1 MEVSGTLDSD
11 KRSLWLRA
19 LNMVLCVIFYGVAE
33 AVLTVVVIVQFFMLL
48 FTGSAQQGL
57 LQLGSQLSLFNY
69 QIVRYLT
76 FNSDEL
82 PFPWGPW
89 PDHESADSPWS
100 AVAQE
105 QGARN
110 PDSTPRRPL

>member
-1 MEVSGTLDSD
+1 MEVTGTLDSD

-19 LNMVLCVIFYGVAE
+19 LYMLLCVIFYGVAE

-89 PDHESADSPWS
+89 PDHESAESPWS
-100 AVAQE
+100 ATATQE
-105 QGARN
+105 DA
-110 PDSTPRRPL
+110 PTTPRRPL